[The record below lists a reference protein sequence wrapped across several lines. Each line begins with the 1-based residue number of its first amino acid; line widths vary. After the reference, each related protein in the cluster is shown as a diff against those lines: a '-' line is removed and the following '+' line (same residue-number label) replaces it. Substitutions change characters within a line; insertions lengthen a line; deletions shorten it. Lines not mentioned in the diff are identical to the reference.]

1 MCSLPCICLSIS
13 QTRGHSLDHSSRGR
27 ASVPA
32 LSPSHRGARRC
43 LQSFLSYSKE
53 KKKKKKKTTQK
64 YSHQHTAQIVDF
76 KGTLKKVKGQNESHG
91 PKLPASSQTWHH
103 GMGGKAGE
111 NPQTSLHLMNTQ
123 KSFGLKT
130 FKIDGFQQI
139 LKSCM

>member
-1 MCSLPCICLSIS
+1 MCSLPCICLSVS

-53 KKKKKKKTTQK
+53 KKKKSYTEIFTPT
-64 YSHQHTAQIVDF
+64 YSTNCNF

-130 FKIDGFQQI
+130 CKIDGFQQI